1 MQALVSAHS
10 GLRWIALLLLL
21 LAIINA
27 FTAKNYEKKHR
38 LVNLF
43 SMITFH
49 TQLVLG
55 IILYFLS
62 DKVQFTEGWMKQ
74 AMYRFYGMEH
84 LTGMLLAIIA
94 ITIGHSK
101 SKKGADAA
109 AKFKAIKLWYVLA
122 LILVVA
128 FIPWPFRTELGAGWF

>member
-43 SMITFH
+43 TMITFH

-101 SKKGADAA
+101 SKKAADAA
-109 AKFKAIKLWYVLA
+109 SKFKAIKLWYVLA

-128 FIPWPFRTELGAGWF
+128 FIPWPFRTELAAGWF

>member
-101 SKKGADAA
+101 SKKAADAA
-109 AKFKAIKLWYVLA
+109 SKFKAIKLWYVLA

-128 FIPWPFRTELGAGWF
+128 FIPWPFRTELAAGWF

>member
-10 GLRWIALLLLL
+10 GLRWIALLLLIF
-21 LAIINA
+21 AIFNA
-27 FTAKNYEKKHR
+27 FTAKSYEKKHR
-38 LVNLF
+38 MVNLF
-43 SMITFH
+43 TMITFH

-128 FIPWPFRTELGAGWF
+128 FIPWPFRTELAAGWF

>member
-10 GLRWIALLLLL
+10 GLRWIAVLLLL
-21 LAIINA
+21 LAIISA

-43 SMITFH
+43 TMITFH

-101 SKKGADAA
+101 SKKAADAA
-109 AKFKAIKLWYVLA
+109 SKFKAIKLWYVLA

>member
-43 SMITFH
+43 TMITFH
-49 TQLVLG
+49 TQLLLG

-84 LTGMLLAIIA
+84 LTGMLLAIIV

-122 LILVVA
+122 LILVLA

>member
-21 LAIINA
+21 LAIISA

-43 SMITFH
+43 TMITFH

-101 SKKGADAA
+101 SKKAADAA
-109 AKFKAIKLWYVLA
+109 SKFKAIKLWYVLA

>member
-1 MQALVSAHS
+1 MQALISAHS
-10 GLRWIALLLLL
+10 GVRWIALLMLL
-21 LAIINA
+21 LAIFNA
-27 FTAKNYEKKHR
+27 FTAKDYEKKHR

>member
-27 FTAKNYEKKHR
+27 FTAKNYEKKQR

-43 SMITFH
+43 TMITFH

-55 IILYFLS
+55 IILYFIS
-62 DKVQFTEGWMKQ
+62 DKVQFTEGWMKE

>member
-128 FIPWPFRTELGAGWF
+128 FIPWPFRAELGAGWF

>member
-21 LAIINA
+21 LAIISA

>member
-43 SMITFH
+43 TMITFH

-55 IILYFLS
+55 IILYFIS
-62 DKVQFTEGWMKQ
+62 DKVQFTEGWMKE
-74 AMYRFYGMEH
+74 AMYRFYG
-84 LTGMLLAIIA
+84 
-94 ITIGHSK
+94 ITPH
-101 SKKGADAA
+101 
-109 AKFKAIKLWYVLA
+109 WN
-122 LILVVA
+122 A
-128 FIPWPFRTELGAGWF
+128 FSNNSHHNRA

>member
-21 LAIINA
+21 VAIINA

-128 FIPWPFRTELGAGWF
+128 FIPWPFRTELAAGWF

>member
-1 MQALVSAHS
+1 MQALISAHS

-21 LAIINA
+21 LAIFNA
-27 FTAKNYEKKHR
+27 FTAKSYEKKHR

-43 SMITFH
+43 TMITFH
-49 TQLVLG
+49 TQLLIGLVLYYKYMTPKIG
-55 IILYFLS
+55 
-62 DKVQFTEGWMKQ
+62 ENWMEHD
-74 AMYRFYGMEH
+74 ASRFFGMEH
-84 LTGMLLAIIA
+84 LSGMLLAIIA

-109 AKFKAIKLWYVLA
+109 AKFKAIKVWYVLA
-122 LILVVA
+122 LILVLA

>member
-43 SMITFH
+43 TMITFH

-55 IILYFLS
+55 IILYFIS
-62 DKVQFTEGWMKQ
+62 DKVQFTEGWMKE

-84 LTGMLLAIIA
+84 LSGMLLAIIA

>member
-21 LAIINA
+21 LAIISA

-43 SMITFH
+43 TMITFH

-101 SKKGADAA
+101 SKKAADAA
-109 AKFKAIKLWYVLA
+109 SKFKAIKLWYVLA
-122 LILVVA
+122 IILVVA

>member
-128 FIPWPFRTELGAGWF
+128 FIPWPFRTELAAGWF

>member
-1 MQALVSAHS
+1 MQALISAHS

-21 LAIINA
+21 LAIFNA
-27 FTAKNYEKKHR
+27 FTAKSYEKKHR

-43 SMITFH
+43 TMITFH
-49 TQLVLG
+49 IQLLIGLVLYYNYMIPKIG
-55 IILYFLS
+55 
-62 DKVQFTEGWMKQ
+62 ENWMEND
-74 AMYRFYGMEH
+74 ASRFFGMEH
-84 LTGMLLAIIA
+84 ISGMLLAIVA

-122 LILVVA
+122 LILVLA

>member
-43 SMITFH
+43 TMITFH

-55 IILYFLS
+55 IILYFIS
-62 DKVQFTEGWMKQ
+62 DKVQFTEGWMKE

>member
-21 LAIINA
+21 VAIINA

-55 IILYFLS
+55 IILYYLS

-128 FIPWPFRTELGAGWF
+128 FIPWPFRTELGARWF

>member
-43 SMITFH
+43 TMITFH
-49 TQLVLG
+49 TQLLLG

-62 DKVQFTEGWMKQ
+62 DKVQFIEGWMKQ

>member
-1 MQALVSAHS
+1 MQVLVSAHS

-43 SMITFH
+43 TMITFH

-128 FIPWPFRTELGAGWF
+128 FIPWPFRTELAAGWF